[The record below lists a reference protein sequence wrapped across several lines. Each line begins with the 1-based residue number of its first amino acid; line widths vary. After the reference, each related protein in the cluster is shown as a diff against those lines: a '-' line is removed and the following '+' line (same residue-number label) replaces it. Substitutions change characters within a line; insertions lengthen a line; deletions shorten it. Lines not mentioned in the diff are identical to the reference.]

1 LKNEKHYRTYF
12 AAYIRKSNETS
23 DKSTATGLP
32 KAIMKFLCDA
42 KLVGVIVAALKA
54 DKSSAND
61 LGGRGFS

>member
-1 LKNEKHYRTYF
+1 LKNEQHSRTYF
-12 AAYIRKSNETS
+12 AAYIRQSTETS
-23 DKSTATGLP
+23 DKTTATGLP

-61 LGGRGFS
+61 LGGSRLS